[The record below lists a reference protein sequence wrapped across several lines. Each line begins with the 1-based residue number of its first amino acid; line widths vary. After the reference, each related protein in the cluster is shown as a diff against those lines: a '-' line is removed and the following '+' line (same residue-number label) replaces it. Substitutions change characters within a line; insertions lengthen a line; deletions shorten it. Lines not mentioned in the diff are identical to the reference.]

1 MLRLFWDVWKC
12 YPVPQLAKVICLFWE
27 QVVAQNAG
35 INSCPLFPPWGWQP
49 SSSLG
54 WQLKLCVRAFTTCS
68 MSGHSDMP
76 WNLSSAESARQCFE
90 YGNLFI
96 FRPETAQ
103 WSHSSEGSHCACCN
117 VLHGRAGPH
126 RQREETKF
134 SNCLKKVSFCQASK
148 VLFPVEQWLFWLKK
162 LQIAASCT
170 LIKWS
175 CSVLGTI
182 AFPKY
187 CVIGPVNRTTKK
199 LLVCC
204 ADIVTTFC
212 LPSLSLSK
220 EC

>member
-1 MLRLFWDVWKC
+1 MQGSTAALCFHPGADSPAALW
-12 YPVPQLAKVICLFWE
+12 
-27 QVVAQNAG
+27 
-35 INSCPLFPPWGWQP
+35 
-49 SSSLG
+49 G
-54 WQLKLCVRAFTTCS
+54 WQLKLCVRALTACS

-103 WSHSSEGSHCACCN
+103 WSHSSKGSHCACCN
-117 VLHGRAGPH
+117 VLHGWAGPH

-148 VLFPVEQWLFWLKK
+148 VLFPVGQWLFWLKK

-182 AFPKY
+182 AFSKP
-187 CVIGPVNRTTKK
+187 CVIGPANHTTKK
-199 LLVCC
+199 LFVCW
-204 ADIVTTFC
+204 AHIVTTFC
-212 LPSLSLSK
+212 LPSLSLS
-220 EC
+220 EEY